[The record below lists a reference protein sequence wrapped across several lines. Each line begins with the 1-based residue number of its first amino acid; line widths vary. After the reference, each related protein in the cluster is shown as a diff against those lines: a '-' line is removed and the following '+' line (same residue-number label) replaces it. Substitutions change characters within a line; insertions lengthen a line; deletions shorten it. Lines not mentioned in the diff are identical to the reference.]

1 MIVTINIYAYILKI
15 RKEYVNVETVIVLL
29 KKKKKQTWIRF
40 DSSYFI
46 SQTFHS
52 FNFEKANTVLLK

>member
-29 KKKKKQTWIRF
+29 KKKKKTNL
-40 DSSYFI
+40 D
-46 SQTFHS
+46 
-52 FNFEKANTVLLK
+52 